1 MRFILIMLFCLHYL
15 YGNVDTNFQNHRVDE
30 NKAETYLENLVFDG
44 EFDKAEAFFTKAQK
58 EFPQNSTLWCWGG
71 KLYIEKKDLQTAKN
85 CFLKALE
92 FDPTNDI
99 AKVQLENIDQ
109 QLKIKENENI
119 KDLLSF
125 IGDKGFDFLM
135 IFLAFL
141 GGEIIAKRYTLCQNS
156 SIYIMADHFIR
167 EKFAKEHSKIQVLW
181 NDYKSQDI
189 FSLCFLIN
197 LLVIL
202 TIAFVLMII
211 WLFIVFHY
219 KLNFLIYGEFLTLS
233 EHDIEIYFS
242 IVFAITFLLTIIMR
256 AFIKYKELPDKRVVY
271 EITFVQ
277 ELDKL
282 VDSGEY
288 TEIYKVMR
296 YLKKYDIHKK
306 ELYSILNMYS
316 RKSTY
321 ILQYYK

>member
-1 MRFILIMLFCLHYL
+1 MKVFLSFFLLFNFLFA
-15 YGNVDTNFQNHRVDE
+15 NTNFDE
-30 NKAETYLENLVFDG
+30 HLQEEAKSETYLENLVFDG
-44 EFDKAEAFFTKAQK
+44 EFDKAESFFAKAQK
-58 EFPQNSTLWCWGG
+58 VFPQSSTLWCWGG

-85 CFLKALE
+85 CFLKALK

-99 AKVQLENIDQ
+99 AKLQLENIDE

-119 KDLLSF
+119 NALLEF

-141 GGEIIAKRYTLCQNS
+141 GGEIIAKRYTVCKNS

-167 EKFAKEHSKIQVLW
+167 EKFAKEHSKLQVLW
-181 NDYKSQDI
+181 DDYKSQNI

-202 TIAFVLMII
+202 TIAFVLMIV

-219 KLNFLIYGEFLTLS
+219 RFDFLIYGDFLTLS
-233 EHDIEIYFS
+233 EQDIEIYFS
-242 IVFAITFLLTIIMR
+242 IVFAITFFITIIMR
-256 AFIKYKELPDKRVVY
+256 AFIEYKELPNQRVIY

-282 VDSGEY
+282 VVSGEY
-288 TEIYKVMR
+288 TELYRVMQ
-296 YLKKYDIHKK
+296 YLKQHHIHKK
-306 ELYSILNMYS
+306 ELHSILSMYS
-316 RKSTY
+316 KESTY